1 MAIPVVAHRSAFR
14 GARAPVASAAVPAVK
29 GPVGATSSTTAA
41 DQAKALRASDPVA
54 APAAA
59 APAAYDPNKA
69 AYAGGAPIPGMGA
82 GPAQAPGPAP
92 DQNTTWNGLPRDV
105 QTQVKGAYGAGGFDA
120 VKQIPGWYDL
130 PSDVRTQILVGAR
143 T

>member
-41 DQAKALRASDPVA
+41 DQAKALRAPD
-54 APAAA
+54 PAAA
-59 APAAYDPNKA
+59 TTAAAAYDPNKSM
-69 AYAGGAPIPGMGA
+69 YAGGAPIPGMGA
-82 GPAQAPGPAP
+82 GPGAAPAAAP
-92 DQNTTWNGLPRDV
+92 DENATWSGLPRDV
-105 QTQVKGAYGAGGFDA
+105 QTQVKGAYGSGGFDA